1 MSSGKLIG
9 LILIAGG
16 VIVLVGAVAWG
27 LANMGGESPALET
40 SGFVLLLVLAAVVA
54 FPLVGGGIFMLRQGA
69 KEEVEAE
76 EAARQRKI
84 LDMVKTQGEVSV
96 DDIVIELQATTEAVQ
111 DMIRRLV
118 GMGVLSGYVN
128 WETGR
133 LDSAD
138 AAALRDLKQCKNC
151 GGDIKLSG
159 KGVVSCPWCGTEYFL
174 T

>member
-69 KEEVEAE
+69 KEVVEAE

-96 DDIVIELQATTEAVQ
+96 DDIVIELQ

-128 WETGR
+128 WEKGR
-133 LDSAD
+133 LYSAD